1 MLVGKDH
8 DFQGKIRGGVK
19 LHAATCKF
27 AKYSY
32 VILLCLMPFF
42 YATLTVNDLA
52 DPNQKESGEGRS
64 VKSSVAS
71 QISNLKTKVG
81 VAPQQIISKIP
92 NALRNKTHNKNET
105 MDAIVEVRE
114 KYTYA

>member
-1 MLVGKDH
+1 MLVGRDH
-8 DFQGKIRGGVK
+8 DFQGEIRGGVK